1 MLETLIKWIAAGDQ
15 AVLTMG
21 PIVATALA
29 MLGGSAF
36 TQLVKFPVAGV
47 LPERWRDW
55 SIRVLAIVCTW
66 FALHWLTRLPP
77 MLELV
82 LALAQPYGYTLVM
95 RLIRHRWPWLEATRA
110 VGSAQPSEAATEALL
125 ARRDKA
131 SADG

>member
-1 MLETLIKWIAAGDQ
+1 MLETLIQWIAAGDR

-29 MLGGSAF
+29 MLGGSAL
-36 TQLVKFPVAGV
+36 TQLVKFPLADV
-47 LPERWRDW
+47 LPERWLDW

-82 LALAQPYGYTLVM
+82 LALAQPYAYTLTM
-95 RLIRHRWPWLEATRA
+95 RLIRHRWPWLEATRV
-110 VGSAQPSEAATEALL
+110 VGSAQPSDQAVAALL
-125 ARRDKA
+125 DRRDA
-131 SADG
+131 RG